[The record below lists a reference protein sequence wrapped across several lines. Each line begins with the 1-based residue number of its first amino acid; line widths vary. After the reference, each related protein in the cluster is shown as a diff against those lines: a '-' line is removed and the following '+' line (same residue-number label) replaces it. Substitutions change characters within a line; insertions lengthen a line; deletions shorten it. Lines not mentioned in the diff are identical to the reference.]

1 MTFST
6 VSHIHDAS
14 VPAALDVDRR
24 LCEQYQALTHS
35 DGIRWQRSFRILRL
49 LGRGGQGIVFLG
61 ESVGSDSFTLPVAL
75 KFFSPESY
83 RDDDAYRDDMRNIA
97 RSARQV
103 ALIQHDNLLDIH
115 NFVEQDGIRI
125 MEMEWVDGFN
135 LHDLLTVEMLIRTRT
150 NLPKER
156 SDYVERVILAP
167 GPTHPRLQP
176 GIAIQILRECLAGLG
191 ALHREGIVHG
201 DIKPSN
207 IMLKRTG
214 NAKIIDIGSATMLGK
229 PAARRMW
236 SPMYAAPEVLKGE
249 PNSPQADLASLGYV
263 LLEMLSGACPFDG
276 LTTIDALHEAKKKLD
291 SRLVD
296 ILPKQVASNEM
307 LLHLC
312 KKLVAFDP
320 AKRFQT
326 AQAADLDRKGA
337 SDFHRQLV
345 KGDLASEYENDLRNW
360 LEPLD

>member
-1 MTFST
+1 MTLST
-6 VSHIHDAS
+6 VSHFHDAS

-24 LCEQYQALTHS
+24 LCRQYETLTHS

-49 LGRGGQGIVFLG
+49 LGRGGQGTVFLG

-83 RDDDAYRDDMRNIA
+83 RDDDSYCDDMRNIA

-115 NFVEQDGIRI
+115 NFVEQDGVRI

-135 LHDLLTVEMLIRTRT
+135 LHDLLAAEMLMRTRKH
-150 NLPKER
+150 LPKER
-156 SDYVERVILAP
+156 ADYVEQVILAP
-167 GPTHPRLQP
+167 GKTHPRFQP
-176 GIAIQILRECLAGLG
+176 GIAIQVLRECLAGLG

-201 DIKPSN
+201 DVKPSN

-214 NAKIIDIGSATMLGK
+214 NAKIIDIGSATMFAN
-229 PAARRMW
+229 PAGRRMW
-236 SPMYAAPEVLKGE
+236 SPMYAAPEVLKGG
-249 PNSPQADLASLGYV
+249 PNSPQADLCSLGYV
-263 LLEMLSGACPFDG
+263 LLEMLAGTSPFDG
-276 LTTIDALHEAKKKLD
+276 LNTIDGLHDAKKKLET
-291 SRLVD
+291 RLVEF
-296 ILPKQVASNEM
+296 LPAQVGGNEV
-307 LLHLC
+307 LLYLC
-312 KKLVAFDP
+312 KKLIAFDP

-337 SDFHRQLV
+337 AHFHRQLV
-345 KGDLASEYENDLRNW
+345 KANLASEYENDLRNW